1 MIEEPFS
8 EEIIEALLGG
18 DSNVEALPPELRRIS
33 QLVSAANA
41 PAAMTELA
49 MEDTVMSAFRS
60 AWATSDLGE
69 IPERKRSMISKFLS
83 AKVALAGLAIALT
96 GGTAA
101 ALTGVL
107 PVSFNKSTNPSVSLA
122 PTSHQNSTNSQVG
135 SDTKV
140 TDGGSV
146 AGHSPSSTALNQG
159 LASGKSLYGLCNAY
173 SHVFATTTTTGASG
187 SQSGTSGTPLNANAF
202 VELGT
207 LAKSKGDT
215 IAQLCA
221 TVTQPS
227 GTSSNGPL
235 GAGNSSGTSGNASPG
250 VSGQNSQVGFPP
262 ASGKGMGQNA
272 PGKSLMPSNPS
283 RSGSAS

>member
-18 DSNVEALPPELRRIS
+18 VSNVEALPPGLRRIS
-33 QLVSAANA
+33 ELVSAANA

-49 MEDTVMSAFRS
+49 MEDTVMSAYRN

-122 PTSHQNSTNSQVG
+122 PTSHQDSTNSQVG
-135 SDTKV
+135 SDTKT

-146 AGHSPSSTALNQG
+146 AGDSTSSTALNQG
-159 LASGKSLYGLCNAY
+159 LASGKSLWGLCNAY
-173 SHVFATTTTTGASG
+173 SHAFASTTTTGASG
-187 SQSGTSGTPLNANAF
+187 SLSATGDNPSTATAF
-202 VELGT
+202 VELGA

-221 TVTQPS
+221 TAVQPS
-227 GTSSNGPL
+227 MTSSNRPSGM
-235 GAGNSSGTSGNASPG
+235 GNSSGMSGNTSSG
-250 VSGQNSQVGFPP
+250 GSGQNSQIEFPP
-262 ASGKGMGQNA
+262 TSSRGMSQNA
-272 PGKSLMPSNPS
+272 PGKSLMPSKSS
-283 RSGSAS
+283 RSSSAS